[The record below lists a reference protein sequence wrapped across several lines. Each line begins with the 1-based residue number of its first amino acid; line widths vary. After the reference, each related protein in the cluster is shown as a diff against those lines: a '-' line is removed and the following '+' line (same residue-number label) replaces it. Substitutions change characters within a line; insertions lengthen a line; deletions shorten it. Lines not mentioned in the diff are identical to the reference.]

1 MRLFPVFF
9 ACDSPGDALQG
20 ELRALGKGTDRDL
33 VDRHANYALI
43 DKGLT
48 EGQAAYS
55 IIRKQGMPTPTMAG
69 RQDTVQERIEKIR
82 QHQISGNNP
91 DVLQDQLFLGCD
103 GSPSP
108 Y

>member
-1 MRLFPVFF
+1 MRGCGSALVLLSCRPRVADFTVFGR
-9 ACDSPGDALQG
+9 PGS
-20 ELRALGKGTDRDL
+20 ENNVKNRY
-33 VDRHANYALI
+33 N
-43 DKGLT
+43 
-48 EGQAAYS
+48 S
-55 IIRKQGMPTPTMAG
+55 IIRKKGMPTPTMAG